1 MKRSSLTRKTPLK
14 RGSWSR
20 KSSPLPEGTKPAR
33 KAAIKARVKSKTK
46 AEREHM
52 GIVAGSFCIVC
63 RNEGLGESPAELHH
77 PRFLA
82 GGGQRSSHM
91 DVIALCPPHHRLGGW
106 GVAFHAGPAEF
117 ERRYGTEAELLA
129 QTRREMGIQT
139 EELEEA

>member
-1 MKRSSLTRKTPLK
+1 MKRSSLTRKKPMS
-14 RGSWSR
+14 RGSW
-20 KSSPLPEGTKPAR
+20 KSSPSGSTLKQR
-33 KAAIKARVKSKTK
+33 AAIKNRVKSKTK

-91 DVIALCPPHHRLGGW
+91 DVIALCPIHHRLGGY
-106 GVAFHAGPAEF
+106 GVAIHAGQEEW
-117 ERRYGTEAELLA
+117 ERRHGTEAELLE
-129 QTRREMGIQT
+129 QTRRETGIVT